1 MEIFSIDAFFIFEKI
16 RKGGYTMLDEKIKMR
31 EEILAEIREANRL
44 YKKEWRKRNP
54 DKVKASNERY
64 WIKKVESLMKEKK
77 ERE

>member
-1 MEIFSIDAFFIFEKI
+1 
-16 RKGGYTMLDEKIKMR
+16 MLDEKSKMR